1 MELMNLDNIDSID
14 ATHSDQVLRRDLL
27 GEGSY
32 GQKQDYPHED
42 DSDIPGPTKVT
53 TVIGRR
59 RQGPVRRPHRILGKM
74 GGRICSKVFR
84 YHWSP
89 TSAEVSST

>member
-1 MELMNLDNIDSID
+1 MRLIVTRSSVNL
-14 ATHSDQVLRRDLL
+14 HRDLL

-53 TVIGRR
+53 TVTGRR

-74 GGRICSKVFR
+74 SGRICSKVFR